1 MAVSAGENL
10 GLEFTELRPGL
21 RVPSIDAMWRKAA
34 PGLEM
39 AVRYKH
45 RWIQVHR
52 TRGGPG
58 FDHIYEA
65 GSIACD
71 GCCIYR
77 HAQGT
82 GPELCFRIIQ
92 KKIVDLIYIGSRKSG
107 ELNCQIICSR
117 TGNKNGSLT
126 LRSDATL
133 AGAKRAVEDFLR
145 STFKLIGETALEI
158 RTFEGRAGHA
168 KLKSIW
174 HPQPSTKKQ
183 KTQHIW

>member
-117 TGNKNGSLT
+117 TGNKNGRLT

-168 KLKSIW
+168 KLKSIFCS
-174 HPQPSTKKQ
+174 PPSTKKQ
-183 KTQHIW
+183 KTQRI